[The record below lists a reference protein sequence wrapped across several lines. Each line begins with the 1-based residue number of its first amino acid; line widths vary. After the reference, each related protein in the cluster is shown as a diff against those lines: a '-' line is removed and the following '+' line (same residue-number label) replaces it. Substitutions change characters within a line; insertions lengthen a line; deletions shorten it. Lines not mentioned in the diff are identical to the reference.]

1 MELDHFNI
9 RTQKLAETVRFY
21 EFILGLHSGARPQ
34 QPLNGNWMYNGHQ
47 AVLHLLESPS
57 TAEAT
62 GPLDHVAFACRGLAE
77 FLKRL
82 DASAIPRIARAIPGT
97 SMVQVQFLDPNGV
110 MVEANFSDETLHEPG
125 TSMAVDGHT
134 YFSSLRQK
142 TQPYTRTL
150 EANGIQTAYEIC
162 GHGPLLVL
170 IHGAE
175 ADRKSFASVLPELS
189 KHFSCV
195 TYDQRDTGETRNP
208 PVDYTAVDLADDAAS
223 LINALGGK
231 AHVWGSSFGGM
242 VAQELALRHPGCV
255 DSLILSVTFQN
266 RIKAMVEPELFM
278 ALRDR
283 QEHDSGARME
293 LLSRFFSPETALERP
308 ELIQG
313 ALGAFM
319 RRPHEIQMRRSRV
332 TAQFE
337 SEGRL
342 SAIRARTLVIG
353 SLSDRVI
360 DPLASLRIAKE
371 IRGSTLTYLN
381 GVGHAIAI
389 EAPQRVTR
397 IIREFLS
404 THE

>member
-1 MELDHFNI
+1 M
-9 RTQKLAETVRFY
+9 
-21 EFILGLHSGARPQ
+21 
-34 QPLNGNWMYNGHQ
+34 QPH
-47 AVLHLLESPS
+47 
-57 TAEAT
+57 
-62 GPLDHVAFACRGLAE
+62 
-77 FLKRL
+77 
-82 DASAIPRIARAIPGT
+82 
-97 SMVQVQFLDPNGV
+97 
-110 MVEANFSDETLHEPG
+110 
-125 TSMAVDGHT
+125 
-134 YFSSLRQK
+134 
-142 TQPYTRTL
+142 TRTL

-162 GHGPLLVL
+162 GQGPPLVL

-189 KHFSCV
+189 KNFSCV
-195 TYDQRDTGETRNP
+195 TYDQRDTGETLNP
-208 PVDYTAVDLADDAAS
+208 PADYTAADLADDAAS

-242 VAQELALRHPGCV
+242 VAQELALRHPECV

-266 RIKAMVEPELFM
+266 RTKAMVEPELFM
-278 ALRDR
+278 ALLNR
-283 QEHDSGARME
+283 QEHDPGARVE
-293 LLSRFFSPETALERP
+293 LVSRFFSPKTALERP

-313 ALGAFM
+313 ALSAFM
-319 RRPHEIQMRRSRV
+319 RRPHDIQMRRSRV
-332 TAQFE
+332 TDRFE

-342 SAIRARTLVIG
+342 SGIRARTLVIG

-371 IRGSTLTYLN
+371 IRVSTLTYLN

-404 THE
+404 AHE